1 MKMKTVTSLTIALLF
16 SVPFT
21 LWAQEAESQLMRVNQ
36 VVVKPDKMEA
46 FRALHRDVFMPG
58 EQAGGQPWR
67 LAYWSELGNTYQFTL
82 VTPVEDMSFL
92 NESGGVPGGEAA
104 RDVFTNAVDSRHS
117 FLIRS
122 RPDMSL
128 APVDQGNFNIIY
140 RFQLKDPSMAPQFVQ
155 LWNTR
160 VLDAF
165 RRSGVEGTQMF
176 QVTQGGRI
184 GDLRSVT
191 PVDNFSGQGNGNPF
205 GGLGPEA
212 AGQLNRDMWQY
223 LSEMELTVN
232 RIDKELS
239 YGLPGL

>member
-1 MKMKTVTSLTIALLF
+1 
-16 SVPFT
+16 
-21 LWAQEAESQLMRVNQ
+21 
-36 VVVKPDKMEA
+36 
-46 FRALHRDVFMPG
+46 
-58 EQAGGQPWR
+58 
-67 LAYWSELGNTYQFTL
+67 
-82 VTPVEDMSFL
+82 
-92 NESGGVPGGEAA
+92 
-104 RDVFTNAVDSRHS
+104 
-117 FLIRS
+117 
-122 RPDMSL
+122 MSL

-191 PVDNFSGQGNGNPF
+191 PVDSFSGQGNGNPF

-232 RIDKELS
+232 RIDKDLS